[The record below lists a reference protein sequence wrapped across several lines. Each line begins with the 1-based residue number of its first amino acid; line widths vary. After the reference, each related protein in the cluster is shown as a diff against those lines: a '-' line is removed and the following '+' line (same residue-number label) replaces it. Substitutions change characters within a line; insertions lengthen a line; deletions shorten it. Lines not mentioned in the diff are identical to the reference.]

1 MTPFETGAEEKA
13 GGAGPLLSVCC
24 AAQRS
29 GRCVLQGDTPEQTA
43 IWNPRQKAFQAG
55 EWKGVG
61 SHGRAELRLSGTAPG
76 RRLDGSGR
84 PTELRFGAIHLS
96 PLTFSLVPL
105 SADPA
110 GTFDE
115 RGRYRSRAGGAGED
129 AERWRFVCLSAVRTL
144 AKEPLVSK
152 GKAWCAQPWH
162 MEHLDTHPSVHLLLK
177 CLI

>member
-1 MTPFETGAEEKA
+1 MRALCCRFAVRHKGA
-13 GGAGPLLSVCC
+13 GGVFCKETPQNKRQSGTPARKRFRLE
-24 AAQRS
+24 S
-29 GRCVLQGDTPEQTA
+29 GRASVPT
-43 IWNPRQKAFQAG
+43 
-55 EWKGVG
+55 GVQ
-61 SHGRAELRLSGTAPG
+61 SCASAG